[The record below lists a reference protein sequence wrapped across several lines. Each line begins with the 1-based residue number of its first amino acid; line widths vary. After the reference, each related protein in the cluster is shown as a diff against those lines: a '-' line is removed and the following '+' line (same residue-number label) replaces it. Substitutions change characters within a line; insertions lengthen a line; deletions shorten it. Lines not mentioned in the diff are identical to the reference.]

1 MLKQAT
7 DTVKPPRAESKP
19 SINQAILIEKQSNQW
34 KFLFQQR
41 LKFHSWTHSNPHL
54 EEERQARW
62 FDRGREGASEKRKKT
77 INQQ

>member
-7 DTVKPPRAESKP
+7 DTVMPLLSSAEAKP

-34 KFLFQQR
+34 KFS
-41 LKFHSWTHSNPHL
+41 LKEVEISFMDTRNPI
-54 EEERQARW
+54 EKKKDKDRGG
-62 FDRGREGASEKRKKT
+62 RGREPARNEKT